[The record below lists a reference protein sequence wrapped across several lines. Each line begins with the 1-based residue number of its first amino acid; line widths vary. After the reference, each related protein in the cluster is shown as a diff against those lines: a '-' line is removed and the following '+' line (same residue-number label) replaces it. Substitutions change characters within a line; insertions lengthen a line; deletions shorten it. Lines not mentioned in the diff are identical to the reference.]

1 MLPVF
6 VVGGS
11 ELGGLNLEG
20 ELDVEKL
27 QNVRNVAEARKAN
40 LRKKQGLRYLS
51 LTWNPNA
58 YCHVEDCV
66 DNDDIGELMKL
77 LTEAVVVAA
86 VNEDDRKSAEEA
98 FDRHKTCSFCRSK
111 AM

>member
-40 LRKKQGLRYLS
+40 LRKKQGLR
-51 LTWNPNA
+51 
-58 YCHVEDCV
+58 
-66 DNDDIGELMKL
+66 
-77 LTEAVVVAA
+77 
-86 VNEDDRKSAEEA
+86 
-98 FDRHKTCSFCRSK
+98 
-111 AM
+111 